1 MKKINLHD
9 LAIRALILVAGSV
22 AALLLSLKGHTEA
35 VPALALGATL
45 GTLVMARFQAS
56 GE

>member
-1 MKKINLHD
+1 MKKLDLHD
-9 LAIRALILVAGSV
+9 LALRAAIVVAGTV